1 MMTGESVRQNFLAQM
16 EAIAEAHLPSRSPFF
31 GRLGGLQDGIA
42 RSPELLGEIHLA
54 YQSAMHSTRVAV
66 YHLPYLDAPA
76 LRARKVQIFVDD
88 DGLANG
94 DTHHYQLTRAFT
106 HIGAHLRLSDEEF
119 GTIEELCARVDPPIA
134 RFMQLAGELYPRSH
148 GAWCIVEMLSVDWMT
163 ALADA
168 LARHFPAIRREPYFA
183 ECFDNEVEERH
194 AAESLAIAA
203 DTIVARPHL
212 LEPTLADARTMAE
225 ALDGMWRHLDDIVT
239 KYAAAA
245 AVADDRAEHRLS
257 A

>member
-1 MMTGESVRQNFLAQM
+1 MTGDAVRQNFLAQM
-16 EAIAEAHLPSRSPFF
+16 DAIAEAHLPSRFPFF
-31 GRLGGLQDGIA
+31 GRFAGLPDGTA

-54 YQSAMHSTRVAV
+54 YQSAMHSTRAAV

-76 LRARKVQIFVDD
+76 LRVRKVQIFVDD

-94 DTHHYQLTRAFT
+94 DTHHYQLTRAFKN
-106 HIGAHLRLSDEEF
+106 IGARLRLADEEF
-119 GTIEELCARVDPPIA
+119 GTIEELCAHVDLPIA
-134 RFMQLAGELYPRSH
+134 RFMRLAGELYRRSH
-148 GAWCIVEMLSVDWMT
+148 GAWCIVEMLSIDWMT

-183 ECFDNEVEERH
+183 ECFDNGVEERH
-194 AAESLAIAA
+194 ASESLAIAA

-212 LEPTLADARTMAE
+212 LEPTLADARKMAE
-225 ALDGMWRHLDDIVT
+225 ALDGVWRHLDDIVLR
-239 KYAAAA
+239 Y
-245 AVADDRAEHRLS
+245 AVADSETEHRLS